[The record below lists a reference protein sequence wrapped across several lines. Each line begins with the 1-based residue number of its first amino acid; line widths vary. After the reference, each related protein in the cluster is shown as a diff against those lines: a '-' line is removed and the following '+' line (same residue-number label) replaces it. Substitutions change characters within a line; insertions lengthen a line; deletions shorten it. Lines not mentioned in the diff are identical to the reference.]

1 MGNLQKIAAAG
12 GLAGLCLLSACGSS
26 PAPRPV
32 EEGLELV
39 LPAGRGGTVSLTLPP
54 SESMAIDT
62 IAGPEDR
69 PKAIVSLTPNE
80 RARIRA
86 VAIPE
91 AGTDAYTRTEY
102 LLAAGLDSVEVIADP
117 AGEGGV
123 PLVSYFTGDSA
134 SLERVW
140 ACGSNQLL
148 ALRATMAGD
157 SRGILLRYLADAL
170 RSASREP
177 WDGERSVYLA
187 DRTRLEIFREAGE
200 GDVTPPPYIR
210 HSLHLSVLPT
220 VHRLNLLDTLTI
232 DFSPTPADS
241 QMALNP
247 PERAGG
253 SVGALTP
260 LRGEVNQSG
269 GSMVCVADSERV
281 FQGVYSTSLEGFFL
295 REDDSGYPLKGQVK
309 LNLSFCCGAWLH
321 PWSETPADYDLT
333 IEAPAGYSIYAPLEE
348 VWSRSTDTLQTAR
361 FTAPEG
367 GIRGPVAWA
376 VGYFRQEELRP
387 GSSAILP
394 ESDSLS
400 GADSTGQ
407 APPALQTR
415 TAVDWAANLNR
426 FCWRYMGF
434 EGARLDYILIR
445 GVDGRVLRAG
455 PGCLFV
461 SPELL
466 VSLGEYPSWPD
477 SLSSGH
483 RPLGADVVGAAT
495 AAILSR
501 STHLAPALERTL
513 CGWSVLRYYEDN
525 FPDDAPG
532 SGMMRQAFLRYYL
545 YATATE
551 GGTEYAVADPR
562 LWDSPL
568 ADPVLL
574 GKAPLVLDMFAERF
588 PRFELG
594 LQRSMSSLR
603 HSGNSFLRL
612 HSAFR
617 ISEDSDHEE
626 FFWKWLTYP
635 GVPQLMVT
643 WSDSAGVLYLQV
655 SQWQPGLDFP
665 LELDSVRVGFTDGSA
680 AGLGLS
686 RRQGGHLYVAVLPD
700 TSREVLSLEVNPD
713 FRVPADAVYRRGRPE

>member
-1 MGNLQKIAAAG
+1 MGNLPKIVATG
-12 GLAGLCLLSACGSS
+12 GLAALCLLSACDSS
-26 PAPRPV
+26 PAPRPMDG
-32 EEGLELV
+32 GLRLV
-39 LPAGRGGTVSLTLPP
+39 LPAGKGGKVSLTLPS
-54 SESMAIDT
+54 SEFTAIDT
-62 IAGPEDR
+62 IAGPEEQ
-69 PKAIVSLTPNE
+69 PTAIVSLTPNE

-91 AGTDAYTRTEY
+91 AGTDAYTRMEY
-102 LLAAGLDSVEVIADP
+102 LKAAGLDSVEVMVDSQQEEA
-117 AGEGGV
+117 A

-157 SRGILLRYLADAL
+157 SRGILLRYLGDAL
-170 RSASREP
+170 RAAGREP
-177 WDGERSVYLA
+177 WSGERGVYLA
-187 DRTRLEIFREAGE
+187 DRTRREIFREAGE
-200 GDVTPPPYIR
+200 EDVTPPPYII
-210 HSLHLSVLPT
+210 HSLHISIHPT
-220 VHRLNLLDTLTI
+220 VHRLDLLDTLTI
-232 DFSPTPADS
+232 DFSPTPEDS
-241 QMALNP
+241 QLALNP

-260 LRGEVNQSG
+260 IRGEVNQSG
-269 GSMVCVADSERV
+269 ESMVCVADSERV
-281 FQGVYSTSLEGFFL
+281 FQGIYSTSLEGFFL
-295 REDDSGYPLKGQVK
+295 REDDSGYALKGQVK

-333 IEAPAGYSIYAPLEE
+333 VKAPAGYSIYVPLEE
-348 VWSRSTDTLQTAR
+348 VWSRSTDTLQTSR
-361 FTAPEG
+361 FTTPEG

-387 GSSAILP
+387 GSSAIFP
-394 ESDSLS
+394 ESDSLIDS
-400 GADSTGQ
+400 DSTGE
-407 APPALQTR
+407 APPALETR
-415 TAVDWAANLNR
+415 TAVDWAENLNR

-434 EGARLDYILIR
+434 EGARLDFILIR
-445 GVDGRVLRAG
+445 GVDGRILRAG

-466 VSLGEYPSWPD
+466 VSLGEYPTWPD

-483 RPLGADVVGAAT
+483 RPPGADVVGAAS

-501 STHLAPALERTL
+501 STHLDPALERAL
-513 CGWSVLRYYEDN
+513 SGWSVLRYYEDN

-532 SGMMRQAFLRYYL
+532 AGLMRQAFLRYYL
-545 YATATE
+545 YATETE
-551 GGTEYAVADPR
+551 GGTEYAIADPR
-562 LWDSPL
+562 LRDSPL
-568 ADPVLL
+568 VDPVLL
-574 GKAPLVLDMFAERF
+574 GKAPLVLDLFAERF

-617 ISEDSDHEE
+617 ISEETHQEDL
-626 FFWKWLTYP
+626 FWKWLTYS
-635 GVPQLMVT
+635 GLPQLMVT

-665 LELDSVRVGFTDGSA
+665 LVLDSVRVGFTDGSST
-680 AGLGLS
+680 GLGLS

-700 TSREVLSLEVNPD
+700 TSREVLSLDVNPD
-713 FRVPADAVYRRGRPE
+713 LRVPADAVYRKGRPE